1 MRINGDCVL
10 EEQNAWNVQNGTKKM
25 IAGIVTV
32 SLLAAIA
39 DSVCAIPPAR
49 QMSECSSVSGE
60 ARRWGIPVQ
69 MGEAVRREQI
79 WILNVADTM
88 EHPAETME
96 SPQVPVQEIAAETG
110 YMEEEEV
117 LMNQEVQFAIPE
129 IMPGESTEVLPEE
142 NVTEEPSNNYLSY
155 RGFLIDQEGMICGF
169 DPAQSDMTD
178 GYLELPA
185 EQCMGIRSTA
195 FEGVGNGIFE
205 VYLPSNI
212 QNIEAGAL
220 APLGELTWIEAEGT
234 EDYTARD
241 GILFAGTELM
251 VFPAGRTGIFEMP
264 QDVTAIRACAF
275 ANTSLSKIDMRKC
288 QSISYDAGIFGGSA
302 GCEIM
307 EGENGS

>member
-1 MRINGDCVL
+1 MRINGECVL
-10 EEQNAWNVQNGTKKM
+10 EELSVWNIQNGTKKI

-32 SLLAAIA
+32 SLLAVIA
-39 DSVCAIPPAR
+39 DSVCVIPSAR
-49 QMSECSSVSGE
+49 QMSECSAVSGE
-60 ARRWGIPVQ
+60 ARQWGLPVQ
-69 MGEAVRREQI
+69 MGEVVRQEQI
-79 WILNVADTM
+79 RILNVADTM

-96 SPQVPVQEIAAETG
+96 SPQVPVQEITAETG
-110 YMEEEEV
+110 DMAEEEV
-117 LMNQEVQFAIPE
+117 WMSQEVQPVIPE
-129 IMPGESTEVLPEE
+129 SIPGEETEILSEE
-142 NVTEEPSNNYLSY
+142 NVTEEPANDYLSY

-185 EQCMGIRSTA
+185 EQCIGIRNNA
-195 FEGVGNGIFE
+195 FEGVGSGIFE
-205 VYLPSNI
+205 LYLPSNI
-212 QNIEAGAL
+212 QNMETGAL
-220 APLGELTWIEAEGT
+220 TPLKELTWIEAEGT
-234 EDYTARD
+234 ESYTARD

-264 QDVTAIRACAF
+264 QDVTTIRAYAF

-288 QSISYDAGIFGGSA
+288 LSISYDASIFGGSA

>member
-10 EEQNAWNVQNGTKKM
+10 EEQSAWNIQNGTKKI

-32 SLLAAIA
+32 SLLTVIA
-39 DSVCAIPPAR
+39 DSVCVIPTAR
-49 QMSECSSVSGE
+49 QMTVCSSVSGE
-60 ARRWGIPVQ
+60 TIRWNLPVQ
-69 MGEAVRREQI
+69 MGEVIRQEQI
-79 WILNVADTM
+79 RILSVADTM
-88 EHPAETME
+88 EHSAEAME
-96 SPQVPVQEIAAETG
+96 SPQVPVQEMTAETG
-110 YMEEEEV
+110 DMAEEEV
-117 LMNQEVQFAIPE
+117 WMSQEVQPVIPE
-129 IMPGESTEVLPEE
+129 NVLGEGTEILPEE
-142 NVTEEPSNNYLSY
+142 NVTEEPANEYLSY

-185 EQCMGIRSTA
+185 EQCVGIRSTA

-212 QNIEAGAL
+212 QKIETGAL

-234 EDYTARD
+234 EGYTARD

-264 QDVTAIRACAF
+264 QEVTAIHACAF

-288 QSISYDAGIFGGSA
+288 PSISYDAGIFGGSA